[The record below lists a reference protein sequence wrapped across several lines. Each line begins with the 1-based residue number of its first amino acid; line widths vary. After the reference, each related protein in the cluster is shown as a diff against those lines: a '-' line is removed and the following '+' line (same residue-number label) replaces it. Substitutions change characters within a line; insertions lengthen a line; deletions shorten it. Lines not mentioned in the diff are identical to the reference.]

1 MAFKTDPN
9 DERSQ
14 EETEAALIKD
24 YNRQYMEAYYSP
36 DSPIEENLREF
47 RRRQGLKKKDVAELM
62 GVTSRTYYAYELGT
76 RSIPSDALIKLATMT
91 RVDLNQ
97 LLMGRPAEIDHQ
109 SVRSAIDDLM
119 KIMKF
124 LGENYPKMDMNTRL
138 SVARHAVTSDTGDWP
153 RMHPQMIEGSVKTIT
168 GYRFHRADIPS
179 PPNPDHYGDNMEQY
193 EKDDA
198 AWTAAVS
205 EG

>member
-97 LLMGRPAEIDHQ
+97 ILMGRPAEIDHQ

-119 KIMKF
+119 KILKF

-168 GYRFHRADIPS
+168 GYRFHLADIPS